1 MKDNKQLYKT
11 MCKVKFGS
19 HQCRFYNCL
28 EEELREYVS
37 DDVIY
42 SHTYWNEND
51 KLTQDIY
58 TIKDTIKDTIIKNKY
73 KKVYKI

>member
-1 MKDNKQLYKT
+1 MNDNKVNKIRISS
-11 MCKVKFGS
+11 KFNTT
-19 HQCRFYNCL
+19 RTKFYNRL
-28 EEELREYVS
+28 EKELREYVS

-51 KLTQDIY
+51 KLTQDIN
-58 TIKDTIKDTIIKNKY
+58 TVKDSIRDSVIRNKY

>member
-1 MKDNKQLYKT
+1 MKDEVYKA
-11 MCKVKFGS
+11 MRKVKFNDILN
-19 HQCRFYNCL
+19 RFYNEL
-28 EEELREYVS
+28 EKELKEYVS

-51 KLTQDIY
+51 MLTENIHNVKDI
-58 TIKDTIKDTIIKNKY
+58 IIDSVIRNKY

>member
-19 HQCRFYNCL
+19 HQGRFYNCL
-28 EEELREYVS
+28 EKELREYVS

-51 KLTQDIY
+51 KLTQEIY
-58 TIKDTIKDTIIKNKY
+58 TVKDNIRDSIIQNKY